1 MNILLSPAAHP
12 VIGHRGNRA
21 HAPENTLE
29 SMRQATALGVD
40 AVEFDLRVSRDGVL
54 VLMHD
59 PTLDR
64 TTDATGPVS
73 ARTVTEL
80 RAVDAG
86 AKFTADGGQTFPYR
100 GRGIHVPTF
109 DEAVDLLRE
118 IPMIIELKIA
128 ATTELIRAAVKRH
141 NIAHRVVVAGFD
153 SSVVHPLRGAGFP
166 LGATTSDSVGLLPAA
181 FLHRPAEVREFHT
194 VNIPPTW
201 NGFPVPFRLL
211 SRSLKPVG
219 VPIHVWTINTAKEA
233 ERLWDAGVC
242 GIISDDPATIIQA
255 RDARFGTSRI

>member
-1 MNILLSPAAHP
+1 MNILLDPAAHP
-12 VIGHRGNRA
+12 VIGHRGVRA

-29 SMRQATALGVD
+29 SLRQAVALGVD

-54 VLMHD
+54 VVNHD

-64 TTDATGPVS
+64 MTDATGPVS
-73 ARTVTEL
+73 ARTVAEL

-86 AKFTADGGQTFPYR
+86 AKFTNDYGRTFPYR

-109 DEAVDLLRE
+109 DEAVETVGNL
-118 IPMIIELKIA
+118 PMIIELKIGA
-128 ATTELIRAAVKRH
+128 ATALIREAVRRH

-153 SSVVHPLRGAGFP
+153 SRVVHPLRGAGFP
-166 LGATTSDSVGLLPAA
+166 LGATTNDSIGLLPAA
-181 FLHRPAEVREFHT
+181 FLGRPAAPRQFQT

-201 NGFPVPFRLL
+201 KGLPVPFRLL
-211 SRSLKPVG
+211 SRSLKPIG
-219 VPIHVWTINTAKEA
+219 MPIHVWTINTAAQA

-242 GIISDDPATIIQA
+242 GIISDDPATILRA
-255 RDARFGTSRI
+255 RDARFAVR